1 MTADVRLRRVAA
13 RKPEQWSEQGFQTVL
28 ARVAREGVIQAR
40 EVCISEEHLELL
52 LQAAPRNEK
61 DLKRPELQRVVFSR
75 VTFAGD
81 ANFAGVTFAGDV
93 YFSDVTLAGDANF
106 RGVTFSKIVEF
117 RDALVN
123 GGIDLSVTRF
133 VQERELGP
141 MLVRKSCDLSG
152 AVFESRAVVKIEAED
167 ILLRRTVF
175 ERGADV
181 FVRRASIS
189 LDEADFAEPSLVTEV
204 VPVARS
210 ILDHEGT
217 PFDEGWV
224 CGLSGGG
231 KQSVSLSPRVVS
243 VRRAKVAQ
251 LTVSGLDLSAC
262 RFAGAHGLD
271 RLRVERA
278 RFAQPPEPKR
288 RLARRRWTR
297 RQTIAEEHHWRS
309 DPSNDAQ
316 GWYGAQVRPP
326 KWLQDTEKPPDPGQI
341 AAVYRALRKGFEDSR
356 DEPGAGD
363 FYYGEMEMRRAAA
376 STTAGGDRCATSLG
390 ERLVLWLYWLV
401 AGYGLRT
408 SRALIALAVTILIAA
423 IPLAQ
428 WGIEPPRTSTNVAGR
443 LSTQP
448 PGRKLTVS
456 RESKSDS
463 PSYGRAVLFATESS
477 ISLLRAPEANLT
489 ASGQTIEIALRILGP
504 LFFGLAILSLRSR
517 VKR

>member
-1 MTADVRLRRVAA
+1 
-13 RKPEQWSEQGFQTVL
+13 
-28 ARVAREGVIQAR
+28 
-40 EVCISEEHLELL
+40 
-52 LQAAPRNEK
+52 
-61 DLKRPELQRVVFSR
+61 
-75 VTFAGD
+75 
-81 ANFAGVTFAGDV
+81 
-93 YFSDVTLAGDANF
+93 
-106 RGVTFSKIVEF
+106 
-117 RDALVN
+117 
-123 GGIDLSVTRF
+123 
-133 VQERELGP
+133 

-152 AVFESRAVVKIEAED
+152 AIFESRAVVKIEAED

-181 FVRRASIS
+181 FVRRARIS

-210 ILDHEGT
+210 ILDHEEM

-224 CGLSGGG
+224 CGLSGRGE
-231 KQSVSLSPRVVS
+231 QSVSPSPQVVS

-288 RLARRRWTR
+288 LARGRWTR

-309 DPSNDAQ
+309 DLSKDAQ

-326 KWLQDTEKPPDPGQI
+326 EWLEDTETPLDPGQV
-341 AAVYRALRKGFEDSR
+341 AAVYRALRKGFEDNR

-376 STTAGGDRCATSLG
+376 RTTAGGEQRAISLG

-428 WGIEPPRTSTNVAGR
+428 WGIELPRTSTNVTSR

-448 PGRKLTVS
+448 HGRIPTVS
-456 RESKSDS
+456 REDKLDG

-477 ISLLRAPEANLT
+477 IGLLRAPEANLT
-489 ASGQTIEIALRILGP
+489 ASGQMIEIMLRILGP
-504 LFFGLAILSLRSR
+504 LLFGLAILSLRSR

>member
-1 MTADVRLRRVAA
+1 
-13 RKPEQWSEQGFQTVL
+13 
-28 ARVAREGVIQAR
+28 
-40 EVCISEEHLELL
+40 
-52 LQAAPRNEK
+52 
-61 DLKRPELQRVVFSR
+61 
-75 VTFAGD
+75 
-81 ANFAGVTFAGDV
+81 
-93 YFSDVTLAGDANF
+93 
-106 RGVTFSKIVEF
+106 
-117 RDALVN
+117 
-123 GGIDLSVTRF
+123 
-133 VQERELGP
+133 
-141 MLVRKSCDLSG
+141 
-152 AVFESRAVVKIEAED
+152 
-167 ILLRRTVF
+167 
-175 ERGADV
+175 
-181 FVRRASIS
+181 
-189 LDEADFAEPSLVTEV
+189 VTEV

-224 CGLSGGG
+224 CSLSGGG
-231 KQSVSLSPRVVS
+231 KQSVSPSPRVVA

-271 RLRVERA
+271 RLTIERA

-288 RLARRRWTR
+288 RLARGRWTR
-297 RQTIAEEHHWRS
+297 RQTIAEEHHWRRDRS
-309 DPSNDAQ
+309 KDAQ

-326 KWLQDTEKPPDPGQI
+326 EWLEDTETPPDPGQI
-341 AAVYRALRKGFEDSR
+341 AAVYRALRKGFEDNR

-376 STTAGGDRCATSLG
+376 RTTAGGERRATSLG

-428 WGIEPPRTSTNVAGR
+428 WGIEPPRTSTNVTSR

-448 PGRKLTVS
+448 HGRKPTVS
-456 RESKSDS
+456 RENKSDS

-489 ASGQTIEIALRILGP
+489 ASGQTIEIMLRILGP